1 MKESRT
7 CMQYYCKK
15 FIVSATLHYY
25 KWFLSACVQ
34 LFYRYSCD
42 LMVVRLMRERT
53 MGNSSTKLQKQVAE
67 QHTES
72 HMNRALQF
80 LQAREPFEIQSSKGL
95 FQLPCP
101 AQNIPPLPPIPKPDW
116 FLAVYLRDVITRL
129 DETKA
134 RITSVF
140 GEILK
145 MDSTKKV

>member
-1 MKESRT
+1 MIKAEHACNFIAKNVLCHLLQLVFFQ
-7 CMQYYCKK
+7 CM
-15 FIVSATLHYY
+15 
-25 KWFLSACVQ
+25 Q

-42 LMVVRLMRERT
+42 LRVVRLMRERT
-53 MGNSSTKLQKQVAE
+53 MGNSSTRVQKQVAE

-80 LQAREPFEIQSSKGL
+80 LQARQPFEIQSSKGL
-95 FQLPCP
+95 FELPCP
-101 AQNIPPLPPIPKPDW
+101 AQNIPPLAPIPKPDW

-129 DETKA
+129 NETKA